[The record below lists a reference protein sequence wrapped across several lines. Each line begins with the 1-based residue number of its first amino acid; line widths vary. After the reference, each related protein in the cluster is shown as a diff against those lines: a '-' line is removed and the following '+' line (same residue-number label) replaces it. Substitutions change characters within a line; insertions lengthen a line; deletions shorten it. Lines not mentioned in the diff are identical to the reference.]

1 MHLGIDFCNIK
12 KMTNFEPHH
21 FYSLYLRSSI
31 TDFGPRLSWSAIY
44 FLVNS
49 KKILLT
55 NDMQK
60 IKALII
66 FV

>member
-1 MHLGIDFCNIK
+1 MHLGIDFCNNK

-44 FLVNS
+44 YSV
-49 KKILLT
+49 T
-55 NDMQK
+55 V
-60 IKALII
+60 I
-66 FV
+66 FSAFEKVPKT